1 MEIRVSVADATGSDA
16 LLRRLA
22 VDGVG
27 SVEVSIADRF
37 YAMVGPA
44 VLACPCGRA
53 S

>member
-1 MEIRVSVADATGSDA
+1 VEIRVSVADATGSDA

-27 SVEVSIADRF
+27 SVEVSIAVRS

-44 VLACPCGRA
+44 GLTCPCGRA
-53 S
+53 A